1 VTGTPEPG
9 LVVGGRYRLES
20 RLGEGGMA
28 VVWKATHTETD
39 RVVALKLVRSELAS
53 DDRSRQM
60 FVREARVAAR
70 IGRNE
75 HIIDVLDAGIDE
87 NLGVPFLAME
97 LLDGEPL
104 DERLRRDGP
113 LPAELA
119 GQVLEQLA
127 DALDQAHAASVVHR
141 DLKPQNLFLTRTK
154 KGAVAVK
161 VLDFG
166 IAKIAES
173 TTLGSTQV
181 GTPAYAAPEQLGPTW
196 RAMGEKNGKR
206 IADTVSPATDVWAF
220 GIVAYELYT
229 GARSGEFWNAATVA
243 EVPLKMVLEPV
254 PTASER
260 AGANAARLPAGFDA
274 WLARC
279 LELDAERR
287 WPNAGEAVRA
297 LLGSQPG
304 APQTAAPPT
313 AAMAATAPLG
323 APPVHVSQPPTGH
336 ASPTP
341 AGHASQTPPVHPSQA
356 PAGFGTTPQFH
367 TGGDPQVYRAW
378 QHFHLVPPIAA
389 VNREARTEVRGSP
402 VLVGEIVT
410 GDDLMRAMGS
420 SQFLLALVTC
430 PRFQY
435 RAAVRSRQ
443 AASFGDSLSRGLKAL
458 DSLVSVQTET
468 PPMTIGDPWFESRF
482 EIRAESP
489 QEALHALP
497 TQLRQLLLQRGMTG
511 VLETR
516 SGGFVVAKLDL
527 PRFEA
532 GGLQHMLSV
541 VDQLL
546 GVAGA

>member
-1 VTGTPEPG
+1 
-9 LVVGGRYRLES
+9 
-20 RLGEGGMA
+20 MA

-39 RVVALKLVRSELAS
+39 RVVALKIVRSELAS

-60 FVREARVAAR
+60 FVREARIAAR
-70 IGRNE
+70 IGRSE
-75 HIIDVLDAGIDE
+75 HIVDVLDAGIDE
-87 NLGVPFLAME
+87 GLGVPFLAME

-104 DERLRRDGP
+104 DERLKRDGP
-113 LPAELA
+113 LPKELA
-119 GQVLEQLA
+119 DQVLEQLA
-127 DALDQAHAASVVHR
+127 EALDQAHAASVVHR

-154 KGAVAVK
+154 KGSIAVK

-173 TTLGSTQV
+173 TTMGTTQV

-196 RAMGEKNGKR
+196 RAMGEKNGNR
-206 IADTVSPATDVWAF
+206 IADKVSPATDVWAF
-220 GIVAYELYT
+220 GIVAFELYT
-229 GARSGEFWNAATVA
+229 GARSGDFWGAATVA

-254 PTASER
+254 PAASVR
-260 AGANAARLPAGFDA
+260 AGANAARLPTGFDV

-287 WPNAGEAVRA
+287 WPDAGTAVRA
-297 LLGSQPG
+297 LLGSHADAAASAAL
-304 APQTAAPPT
+304 APV

-323 APPVHVSQPPTGH
+323 APPAHATSQTPVYASQPPV
-336 ASPTP
+336 
-341 AGHASQTPPVHPSQA
+341 HASQPPVHASQP

-367 TGGDPQVYRAW
+367 AGGDAQVYRAW
-378 QHFHLVPPIAA
+378 QHFHLVPLIAS
-389 VNREARTEVRGSP
+389 VSREVRTEVRGSQ

-410 GDDLMRAMGS
+410 GDDLMRTMGTP
-420 SQFLLALVTC
+420 QFLLALVTC

-435 RAAVRSRQ
+435 RVGVRPKRAAG
-443 AASFGDSLSRGLKAL
+443 FGDSLSRGLKAL
-458 DSLVSVQTET
+458 DSLVAQTAT

-489 QEALHALP
+489 QEAHHALP
-497 TQLRQLLLQRGMTG
+497 TPLRQLLLQRGMTG

-516 SGGFVVAKLDL
+516 SGGFIVAQLEL
-527 PRFEA
+527 ARFEA

-546 GVAGA
+546 AVAGAPS